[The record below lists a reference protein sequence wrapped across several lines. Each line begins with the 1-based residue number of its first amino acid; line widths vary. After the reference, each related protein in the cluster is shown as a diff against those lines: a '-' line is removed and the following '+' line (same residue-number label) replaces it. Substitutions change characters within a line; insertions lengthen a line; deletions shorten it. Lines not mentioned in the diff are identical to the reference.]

1 MATPKIFKYFFL
13 ICMKLYHHAKTQL
26 IPLAHS
32 WDTVSLWAQGP
43 DWPYA
48 FLTMPNQKMFNQLL
62 IFVNFILL
70 AKNEAVSSIFY
81 GEIFHLK
88 ILQSDWLRGFWPIS
102 QEQDLFQIKDLSMN
116 IANNK
121 NFQKLMTKFFF
132 KFTKNLIFDLFLAH
146 FPNFGVKVFPKNRAV
161 MHNFIRISGTMPK
174 FREM

>member
-1 MATPKIFKYFFL
+1 
-13 ICMKLYHHAKTQL
+13 
-26 IPLAHS
+26 
-32 WDTVSLWAQGP
+32 
-43 DWPYA
+43 
-48 FLTMPNQKMFNQLL
+48 MFNQLL

-146 FPNFGVKVFPKNRAV
+146 FPNFGVKVVPKNRAV